1 MLAERFSIVP
11 WNSSFDIGIEVID
24 EQHHQLVALL
34 NDLASQYVHGV
45 DLARAHRVVEG
56 LIDYAAYHFETEEAI
71 WAEALVDDPW
81 FKAHCRGHSGFVE
94 KVRHF
99 QQGLDEHNLESVLHE
114 MLSFLT
120 GWLAH
125 HILYEDK
132 RLSVVVLAARE
143 GKDSEAGKQA
153 AQKALTGQASSLIQS
168 VLSMYKQLSSR
179 TLSLERESIARE
191 KAERELRKQQ
201 NRWEAV
207 LGANNDIFWEW
218 DLSELDLSEPD
229 SWLPSI
235 EVLIGNRLTILAEDW
250 PALRTDLAAHINNE
264 TENFS
269 HQHRLVDEGG
279 SVHWVIA
286 RGKITETDAAGRPL
300 KMVGTQTDIT
310 ERKLA
315 ELRLQRERDTRS
327 IISEFAADF
336 MASSLGDFDTA
347 IERSLKHAGE
357 YMHADRIYVFLI
369 QENGEYMSNTH
380 EWCAPGISPEIANLQ
395 NIPVDSTPWWWEQLQ
410 SVGHVLVP
418 SVREM
423 PPAAQTEK
431 DILEAQGIHSVC
443 VYPLY
448 RGSELVGFLGN
459 DAVMSPGKW
468 GEEVLEFL
476 GLFSDLLS
484 ISLEHR
490 QLHINR
496 TEALA
501 RLERAEQQAHIGRW
515 SFDIKSGRATWSTEV
530 YRIFEQT
537 PEQFTPDYEAYLRL
551 VHPDDQKALIDA
563 YSEAKV
569 SLGDLQVEHRLL
581 LPDARIKHVQ
591 LLAQIEPDP
600 DGCAGRLEGTVQDI
614 TERARHQEELRRLA
628 FEDPLTGL
636 PNRRAA
642 DSALEE
648 AMALSKERGKGLAL
662 AMIDLDNFREENEA
676 YGPEVGDRLLQV
688 MGQRLSAFFPEP
700 GAVSRIGGDE
710 FVVLMDGPGSK
721 DDYISRVRQLL
732 QVVNETVV
740 IDDACIRLSASIGIA
755 EFAPSSDVLPDQLFR
770 QAQQALFQ
778 AKLDG
783 KNRFHSY
790 DLSWEQSAQEL
801 REQLHEIRQALHAGE
816 LVLYYQPKVNMV
828 TGTIVGAEALLRW
841 LKPSGELVPPLRF
854 LPVLQDHPLEIEVGD
869 WVIREALRQMDQWQS
884 EGLHLQVSVNVS
896 GQQLLEDTFAD
907 KLRSALEDFPEV
919 APSALQLEVLESS
932 ALQDMGKVS
941 RTMQTCR
948 QLGVSFALDDFGTGF
963 SSLVYLKHLPASVLK
978 IDQGFVRGMLRNT
991 DDLPIIAGV
1000 VSMAHAFGLQVIAE
1014 GVETV
1019 PHGELLLKLGC
1030 EQAQGYGIAR
1040 PMPAGDLPEWVAT
1053 WPGEIAWKGIVPVDS
1068 HKVMLLSAEI
1078 EHRNWVASMASWLAT
1093 GEGAPPELDHRLC
1106 RLGQWLERETGHKGI
1121 WSSDFAQLTRR
1132 HRNLHNRARELV
1144 VSHGQGDSVQ
1154 AERLLAEL
1162 ESESEELLKSLG
1174 RLIN

>member
-1 MLAERFSIVP
+1 MSSERFSIVP
-11 WNSSFDIGIEVID
+11 WNSSFDTGIEVID
-24 EQHHQLVALL
+24 EQHHRLVELL

-45 DLARAHRVVEG
+45 DLDGARHVVDG
-56 LIDYAAYHFETEEAI
+56 LVDYAAYHFETEEAI
-71 WAEALVDDPW
+71 WAEALADDPW
-81 FKAHCRGHSGFVE
+81 FQSHCRGHAGFVE
-94 KVRHF
+94 KVRQF
-99 QQGLDEHNLESVLHE
+99 QRGLDEQNLESVLHD

-132 RLSVVVLAARE
+132 RLSVVVLAARQ
-143 GKDSEAGKQA
+143 GKDAETGKQA
-153 AQKALTGQASSLIQS
+153 SQKALTGQASSLIQS

-191 KAERELRKQQ
+191 KAERELKKQQ
-201 NRWEAV
+201 SRWEAI

-218 DLSELDLSEPD
+218 DLSELDLSQPD
-229 SWLPSI
+229 RWLTSI
-235 EVLIGNRLTILAEDW
+235 EVLIGNRLTILSEDW
-250 PALRTDLAAHINNE
+250 PALRADLVAHINGQAE
-264 TENFS
+264 SFS
-269 HQHRLVDEGG
+269 HQHRLVEEGG
-279 SVHWVIA
+279 SIHWVLV
-286 RGKITETDAAGRPL
+286 RGKITETDETGRPL

-336 MASSLGDFDTA
+336 MASSLGDFDAA

-357 YMHADRIYVFLI
+357 YMHADRTYLFLV
-369 QENGEYMSNTH
+369 QEDREYMSNTH

-395 NIPVDSTPWWWEQLQ
+395 NIPVESTPWWWEQLH
-410 SVGHVLVP
+410 STGYVLVP
-418 SVREM
+418 SVKDM
-423 PPAAQTEK
+423 PPEAITEK
-431 DILEAQGIHSVC
+431 EILEAQGIHSVC
-443 VYPLY
+443 VYPLR
-448 RGSELVGFLGN
+448 RGSELIGFLGN

-476 GLFSDLLS
+476 GLFSELLS

-496 TEALA
+496 TQALA

-515 SFDIKSGRATWSTEV
+515 SFDIKSERATWSQEV

-563 YSEAKV
+563 YFEAKA

-581 LPDARIKHVQ
+581 LADARVKHVE
-591 LLAQIEPDP
+591 LLAQIESGP
-600 DGCAGRLEGTVQDI
+600 DGRAVRLEGTIQDI
-614 TERARHQEELRRLA
+614 TERARHQEELRCLA

-642 DSALEE
+642 ESGLAE
-648 AMALSKERGKGLAL
+648 AVKLSEQSGNRLAL
-662 AMIDLDNFREENEA
+662 AMVDLDNFRDENEKH
-676 YGPEVGDRLLQV
+676 GPDVGDRLLQA
-688 MGQRLSAFFPEP
+688 MGQRLSTLFPKP

-710 FVVLMDGPGSK
+710 FVVLIDGMGNK
-721 DDYISRVRQLL
+721 DDYVSRILQLL
-732 QVVNETVV
+732 QLINEPVV
-740 IDDACIRLSASIGIA
+740 IDDACIRLSASIGVA
-755 EFAPSSDVLPDQLFR
+755 EFTPSFDVLPDQLFR

-801 REQLHEIRQALHAGE
+801 REQLHEIQQALQAGE
-816 LVLYYQPKVNMV
+816 MVLYYQPKVNMV
-828 TGTIVGAEALLRW
+828 SGTVVGAEALLRW

-854 LPVLQDHPLEIEVGD
+854 LPLLQDHPLEIEVGD
-869 WVIREALRQMDQWQS
+869 WVIREALRQMDQWQQ
-884 EGLHLQVSVNVS
+884 EGFHLQVSVNVS

-907 KLRSALEDFPEV
+907 KLRSALEDFPDV

-941 RTMQTCR
+941 RTMQACR

-963 SSLVYLKHLPASVLK
+963 SSLAYLKHLPASVLK
-978 IDQGFVRGMLRNT
+978 IDQGFVRGMLTNT

-1019 PHGELLLKLGC
+1019 QHGELLLKLGC

-1040 PMPAGDLPEWVAT
+1040 PMPAVDLPGWTAS
-1053 WPGEIAWKGIVPVDS
+1053 WLGEAAWKGVSPVDS

-1078 EHRNWVASMASWLAT
+1078 DHRNWVAGLSGWLAA
-1093 GEGAPPELDHRLC
+1093 GEGVQPELDHRRC
-1106 RLGQWLERETGHKGI
+1106 RLGQWLERETGNKGV

-1132 HRNLHNRARELV
+1132 HRSLHNIARELI
-1144 VSHGQGDSVQ
+1144 VSHGQGDS
-1154 AERLLAEL
+1154 ARMELLLAEL
-1162 ESESEELLKSLG
+1162 ESESEELINSLG
-1174 RLIN
+1174 QLIN